1 MNMDK
6 WEMLD
11 ALERSHRRPCLW
23 GLAGVFPKPGRQG
36 RLPLHACAFH
46 PYLSVKSGDNF
57 SV

>member
-1 MNMDK
+1 MNPDK
-6 WEMLD
+6 REMRD

-36 RLPLHACAFH
+36 RLPLRAGAFH
-46 PYLSVKSGDNF
+46 PCLSVKSVVNL